1 MNQITF
7 IEEGGFTLESCS
19 QPHCIAEDCDLSI
32 DQQSLADALSEVN
45 WFANN
50 ITENM
55 LVTSADKICRSSD
68 CETDTLGVV
77 STPVNNK
84 VVHIRAES
92 KTHINAAALRYAT
105 RRGTRAGS
113 HVLAKN
119 MELEDYP
126 FSDSMIETLRN
137 VAGEILAGNELNRD
151 GLARF
156 RRQFEDQEL
165 VEEIYGCEQDFDEL
179 YEEAQRNNWHIKLS
193 LTRDG
198 MISRKFLLP
207 SSKKSAL
214 AAVVFRDASRG
225 LSAHDQCLADLYLSV
240 HPGIIKRRNVSTGK
254 VDYGPETWLGRL
266 GHQIYFGSA
275 DLWNRLTYKKLA
287 VPTAPLQ

>member
-1 MNQITF
+1 MNQFNF
-7 IEEGGFTLESCS
+7 IEEGGFNFGSCS
-19 QPHCIAEDCDLSI
+19 QPLIISEVCDLSI
-32 DQQSLADALSEVN
+32 DEQSLSEALSEEG

-50 ITENM
+50 ITENL
-55 LVTSADKICRSSD
+55 LVTISDKHTDGED
-68 CETDTLGVV
+68 CETGTLGAV
-77 STPVNNK
+77 STPANNT
-84 VVHIRAES
+84 VVSIRAES
-92 KTHINAAALRYAT
+92 KTINAAALRYAT

-113 HVLAKN
+113 HVLAKYL
-119 MELEDYP
+119 ELEDYP

-165 VEEIYGCEQDFDEL
+165 VEEIYGCEDDFDEL
-179 YEEAQRNNWHIKLS
+179 YEEAKINNWHILLS
-193 LTRDG
+193 LTRDK

-214 AAVVFRDASRG
+214 AAVVFRDASKG

-240 HPGIIKRRNVSTGK
+240 HPGIIKRRNVAAGK